1 MPTPLMLPTVLSS
14 LLLLTPLP
22 SWAAPQPAP
31 ISVSPQKSV
40 MEESYKSGRL
50 PAPLPIPSGK
60 PDAAIKTLVRQI
72 AAKDKSSTAAML
84 TAMQLAGYTII
95 DRAGR
100 KVITPSD
107 GNGQGMALE
116 DWEMATTAK
125 MYGEGRR
132 KSLAELADTL
142 RLAMPQLAE
151 VDLPA
156 LLIEGIKTNYL
167 SEERP
172 FLRAWAR
179 LIVELGLRAPEPYD
193 LFLNPRPDR
202 VMLDP
207 IQTELILYRFVGDL
221 YALSKR
227 AKTQP
232 VQSGMVPIPDSPSLA
247 GGGAPFVSSSLAS
260 HHARPML
267 VADSGGGGA
276 SHGPCHMDDTALTIV
291 DGVATIFGTGWGQL
305 LSHLEKQGGKLGEAA
320 GNLDSFYNTMNVI
333 LAYAKFLQTYASLEV
348 TLSAEEGALVR
359 TKNALPGAQKK
370 LQARVVLNIGN
381 WEMLNCFRLAILPF
395 TKGLDISTMADGPV
409 KGAGVM
415 WHLDEGGDRDMY
427 SNRTGLTGKEGF
439 VGYIGDTPGRP
450 RIQDAGTKAGSGGT
464 GVQVG
469 NAAYTFANDDGLAA
483 NTLEG
488 KPQRNAKLGKLV
500 EVHKQA
506 RVRVTVAVKANEV
519 IPDLVDVTGI
529 TIPIL
534 ASPESPP
541 MVLLQMPVEILY
553 RVAWASSDELVVPVI
568 DWEECA
574 GGWTGTVTYAETTNI
589 TEEDR
594 VIVPNGVTNHKNTV
608 RNSYT
613 GTININNGTATATAT
628 MSSTSRRDESSIR
641 YGKCH
646 SYDKVKPLL
655 GDVSSVAHIEGSGTK
670 TTAAESKDDHGLPPL
685 ALPEIEATS
694 GFSEHRSLPCGAKS
708 PEQVPKP
715 PTKVKIDGRSVR
727 LEGAQPDAD
736 DPNRMH
742 GSKTYNIGGTS
753 MTVITWDLARC
764 TSMP

>member
-1 MPTPLMLPTVLSS
+1 MRNRYITLCTLIVLLFSTPP
-14 LLLLTPLP
+14 P

-60 PDAAIKTLVRQI
+60 PDAAIKTLAGQI
-72 AAKDKSSTAAML
+72 AAKDKNSTAAML
-84 TAMQLAGYTII
+84 TAMQLAGYAVI
-95 DRAGR
+95 DKAGR
-100 KVITPSD
+100 KIVTPSD
-107 GNGQGMALE
+107 GKGQGMALE

-142 RLAMPQLAE
+142 RLAVPQLVE
-151 VDLPA
+151 LDLPA

-179 LIVELGLRAPEPYD
+179 LIVELGQRAPEPYD

-202 VMLDP
+202 IMLDP

-232 VQSGMVPIPDSPSLA
+232 AQSGWVPTSDSPLLA
-247 GGGAPFVSSSLAS
+247 EGAVPSVGAPLAS
-260 HHARPML
+260 HQARPML
-267 VADSGGGGA
+267 VANR
-276 SHGPCHMDDTALTIV
+276 PCHLDDTALTIF
-291 DGVATIFGTGWGQL
+291 DAAATTIGTGWGTIL
-305 LSHLEKQGGKLGEAA
+305 DYLAEKGVEAA
-320 GNLDSFYNTMNVI
+320 GKMDTALNAANV
-333 LAYAKFLQTYASLEV
+333 LFAYAKFIQTYASLEIK
-348 TLSAEEGALVR
+348 LSAEGGPLVR
-359 TKNALPGAQKK
+359 TTNAYAGEQKN

-381 WEMLNCFRLAILPF
+381 WEMYNCLRTAINMF
-395 TKGLDISTMADGPV
+395 VGADFSTMADGPV

-427 SNRTGLTGKEGF
+427 SNRTGLTGIEAI
-439 VGYIGDTPGRP
+439 VGYIGDDRDRP

-464 GVQVG
+464 GVQVRDRT
-469 NAAYTFANDDGLAA
+469 YTFANEDGVAT

-488 KPQRNAKLGKLV
+488 TPQKNAKVGKLV
-500 EVHKQA
+500 KVQRQA
-506 RVRVTVAVKANEV
+506 RVRVTVAVKARDTV
-519 IPDLVDVTGI
+519 ADLVDLYGLTVPLIG
-529 TIPIL
+529 PL
-534 ASPESPP
+534 GGGPA
-541 MVLLQMPVEILY
+541 VLLQMPLELMY
-553 RVAWASSDELVVPVI
+553 RLAWASSDELVVPVI
-568 DWEECA
+568 DWEECT
-574 GGWTGTVTYAETTNI
+574 GGWTGTVTYAETTTI

-608 RNSYT
+608 RNSYK
-613 GTININNGTATATAT
+613 GTINISNGTAAATAT

-655 GDVSSVAHIEGSGTK
+655 GDVSSMAHIEGSGTK
-670 TTAAESKDDHGLPPL
+670 TTTVELKDDRGLPPL
-685 ALPEIEATS
+685 ALPEIEANS

-708 PEQVPKP
+708 PEQAPKP
-715 PTKVKIDGRSVR
+715 PMKVTIDGRSVR

-742 GSKTYNIGGTS
+742 GSKTYNIGETS